1 MNRSV
6 SVGLTIALLCLVI
19 ACSSTLLLGRPGS
32 NGSAAPP
39 VPETIA
45 SPGTV
50 PPENGSLAP
59 EAAEDSP
66 PAELI
71 EDLKSV
77 VSSKTGIPSHEV
89 LFVSAEAVDWP
100 DACLGVSTED
110 EVCAQVITPG
120 YRIALTTLTQEYV
133 FHTDRSGREFR
144 FAHEGEAEE

>member
-19 ACSSTLLLGRPGS
+19 ACSSTLLLGRPDS

-39 VPETIA
+39 PETIA
-45 SPGTV
+45 SPATV
-50 PPENGSLAP
+50 SPENGSLPP
-59 EAAEDSP
+59 EAATDSP

-100 DACLGVSTED
+100 DACLGVSNED
-110 EVCAQVITPG
+110 EICAQVITPG

-144 FAHEGEAEE
+144 LAHERESE